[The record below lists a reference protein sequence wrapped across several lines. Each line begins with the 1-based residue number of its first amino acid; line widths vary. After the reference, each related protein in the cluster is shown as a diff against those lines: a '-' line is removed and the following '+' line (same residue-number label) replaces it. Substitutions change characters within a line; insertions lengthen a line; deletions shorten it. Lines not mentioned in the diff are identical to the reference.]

1 MTSQVKHYMSD
12 NLKVLAIVLIMK
24 KRFLQAKEVFRSLVL
39 SSRHLL

>member
-12 NLKVLAIVLIMK
+12 NLKVLAIVLMK
-24 KRFLQAKEVFRSLVL
+24 KRFLQAKEVFRRLTL